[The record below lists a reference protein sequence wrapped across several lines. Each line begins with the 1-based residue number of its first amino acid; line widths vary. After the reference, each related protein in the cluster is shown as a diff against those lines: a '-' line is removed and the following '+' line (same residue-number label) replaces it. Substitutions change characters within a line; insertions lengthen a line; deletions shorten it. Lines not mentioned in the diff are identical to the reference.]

1 MENKNTPIVV
11 NLIGSPGAG
20 KSTLAAMVFTKLKVL
35 GVNCE
40 LVTEYAKD
48 KTWEKN
54 DTALA
59 NQVYVF
65 AKQFYR
71 MDMCSGKV
79 DVLITDSPLIM
90 SPIYNKDKGIDKPL
104 KELVRAINEKYR
116 NLYFFVNRV
125 KKYNP
130 IGRSQTEEESDMIST
145 ELRKMLESYG
155 IKYTEIPG
163 RTESSEK
170 VIEQVIPMLDSELA
184 DTSDIE
190 TR

>member
-145 ELRKMLESYG
+145 KLRKMLESYG